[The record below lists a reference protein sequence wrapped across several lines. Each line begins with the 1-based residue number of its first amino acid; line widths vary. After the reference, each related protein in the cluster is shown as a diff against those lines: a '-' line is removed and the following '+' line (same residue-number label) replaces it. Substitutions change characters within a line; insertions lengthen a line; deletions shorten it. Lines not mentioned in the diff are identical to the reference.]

1 MADYVGLLYSGVKNA
16 VQAQVA
22 ALKAKL
28 GGIDLKDDKYANN
41 NPDELESLAEDLVG
55 NANCRVIIAAGGTL
69 AAVMWLMTGSN

>member
-16 VQAQVA
+16 VQAQA

-28 GGIDLKDDKYANN
+28 GGIDLKDNKYANN
-41 NPDELESLAEDLVG
+41 NSDELESLAEDLVG

-69 AAVMWLMTGSN
+69 AAVVWLMTGSN